1 MTLTNPEIETQS
13 PKIRFIFALQK
24 AQSEFPSLVKSK
36 HVDNGKFGYDYL
48 PLEQMLSLIQPVLHK
63 NGFHLSQLFGYTP
76 TSQTLIKTKL
86 VHFGGHEEVSE
97 LPLFLPPRDLQK
109 KNEAHVWGGAVTYQR
124 RYSIKLILGLETDMD
139 NNMEIEEEKPKKE
152 KAKKEELKPPV
163 SQKSTTFVLAKKAIE
178 DCKQLKKLDSYT
190 DTFNDRLNEGKITKE
205 EYSKLTDLL
214 EAKYVNLT
222 EKINS

>member
-1 MTLTNPEIETQS
+1 MTEINS
-13 PKIRFIFALQK
+13 KIAFIKALQK
-24 AQSEFPSLVKSK
+24 AQKEFPSLGKSK

-48 PLEQMLSLIQPVLHK
+48 PLEQMLSLIQPILHN

-76 TSQTLIKTKL
+76 TGETLVKTKL
-86 VHFGGHEEVSE
+86 VHEKGHEEVSE

-109 KNEAHVWGGAVTYQR
+109 KNEAHVWGGSVTYQR

-139 NNMEIEEEKPKKE
+139 HNMEIEEEKPKKRTKE
-152 KAKKEELKPPV
+152 GKEEELKTPV

-190 DTFNDRLNEGKITKE
+190 DSFSDRLNEGKITKE
-205 EYSKLTDLL
+205 EYNKLTDLL

-222 EKINS
+222 EQINS

>member
-1 MTLTNPEIETQS
+1 MTETNP
-13 PKIRFIFALQK
+13 KIAFIQALQK
-24 AQSEFPSLVKSK
+24 AQKEFPSLGKSK

-48 PLEQMLSLIQPVLHK
+48 PLEQMLSLIQPILHN

-76 TSQTLIKTKL
+76 TGETLVKTKL
-86 VHFGGHEEVSE
+86 VHKEGHEEVSE

-109 KNEAHVWGGAVTYQR
+109 KNEAHVWGGSVTYQR

-139 NNMEIEEEKPKKE
+139 HNMEIEEEKPNKRTKE
-152 KAKKEELKPPV
+152 GKKEELKTPV
-163 SQKSTTFVLAKKAIE
+163 SQKSTTFVLAKQAIE
-178 DCKQLKKLDSYT
+178 KCRELKKLDSYT

-205 EYSKLTDLL
+205 EYGKLTDLL

-222 EKINS
+222 EAINS

>member
-1 MTLTNPEIETQS
+1 MTETNP
-13 PKIRFIFALQK
+13 KIAFIKALQK
-24 AQSEFPSLVKSK
+24 AQKEFPSLGKSK

-48 PLEQMLSLIQPVLHK
+48 PLEQMLSLIQPILHN

-76 TSQTLIKTKL
+76 TGETLVKTKL
-86 VHFGGHEEVSE
+86 VHKDGHEEVSE

-109 KNEAHVWGGAVTYQR
+109 KNEAHVWGGSVTYQR

-152 KAKKEELKPPV
+152 KFKPPIT
-163 SQKSTTFVLAKKAIE
+163 QKSTTFVLAAKAIE
-178 DCKQLKKLDSYT
+178 ECKQLKKLDSYT
-190 DTFNDRLNEGKITKE
+190 DSFNDRLNEGKITKE

-222 EKINS
+222 EQINS

>member
-1 MTLTNPEIETQS
+1 MTETNP
-13 PKIRFIFALQK
+13 KIAFIKALQK
-24 AQSEFPSLVKSK
+24 AQKEFPSLGKSK

-48 PLEQMLSLIQPVLHK
+48 PLEQMLSLIQPILHK

-76 TSQTLIKTKL
+76 TGETLVKTKL
-86 VHFGGHEEVSE
+86 VHEQGHEEVSE

-109 KNEAHVWGGAVTYQR
+109 KNEAHVWGGSVTYQR

-152 KAKKEELKPPV
+152 KFKPPIT
-163 SQKSTTFVLAKKAIE
+163 QKSTTFVLAKKAIE

-190 DTFNDRLNEGKITKE
+190 DSFNDRLNEGKITKE

-214 EAKYVNLT
+214 EAKYVHLT
-222 EKINS
+222 EQINS

>member
-1 MTLTNPEIETQS
+1 MTETNP
-13 PKIRFIFALQK
+13 KIAFIKALQK
-24 AQSEFPSLVKSK
+24 AQKEFPSLGKSK

-48 PLEQMLSLIQPVLHK
+48 PLEQMLSLIQPILHN

-76 TSQTLIKTKL
+76 TGETLVKTKL
-86 VHFGGHEEVSE
+86 VHKEGHEEVSE

-139 NNMEIEEEKPKKE
+139 NNMEIEEEKPNKRTKE
-152 KAKKEELKPPV
+152 GKKEELKTPV

-190 DTFNDRLNEGKITKE
+190 DSFNDRLNEGKITKE
-205 EYSKLTDLL
+205 EYSKITDLL

-222 EKINS
+222 EQINS

>member
-1 MTLTNPEIETQS
+1 MTETNS
-13 PKIRFIFALQK
+13 KIAFIKALQK
-24 AQSEFPSLVKSK
+24 AQKEFPTLGKSK
-36 HVDNGKFGYDYL
+36 HVNQGAFGYDYL
-48 PLEQMLSLIQPVLHK
+48 PLEQMLSLIQPVLHN

-76 TSQTLIKTKL
+76 TGETLVKTKL
-86 VHFGGHEEVSE
+86 VHKDGHEEISE

-109 KNEAHVWGGAVTYQR
+109 KNEAHVWGGSVTYQR

-139 NNMEIEEEKPKKE
+139 NNMEIEEEKPNKRTKE
-152 KAKKEELKPPV
+152 GKKEELKTPV

-178 DCKQLKKLDSYT
+178 ECKQLKKLDSYT
-190 DTFNDRLNEGKITKE
+190 DSFNDRLNEGKITKE

-222 EKINS
+222 EAINS

>member
-1 MTLTNPEIETQS
+1 MTEINS
-13 PKIRFIFALQK
+13 KLAFIKALQK
-24 AQSEFPSLVKSK
+24 AQKEFPSLGKSK

-48 PLEQMLSLIQPVLHK
+48 PLEQMLSLIQPILHN

-76 TSQTLIKTKL
+76 TGETLVKTKL
-86 VHFGGHEEVSE
+86 VHKDGHEEVSE

-109 KNEAHVWGGAVTYQR
+109 KNEAHVWGGSVTYQR

-139 NNMEIEEEKPKKE
+139 NNMEIEEEKPKK
-152 KAKKEELKPPV
+152 KQLNKPV
-163 SQKSTTFVLAKKAIE
+163 SQKSPTFALAIDAIE
-178 DCKQLKKLDSYT
+178 KCKELKRLDSYT
-190 DTFNDRLNEGKITKE
+190 DTFSERLNEGKITQE

-222 EKINS
+222 EQMNS

>member
-1 MTLTNPEIETQS
+1 MTETNP
-13 PKIRFIFALQK
+13 KIAFIKALQK
-24 AQSEFPSLVKSK
+24 AQKEFPSLGKSK
-36 HVDNGKFGYDYL
+36 NVNQGAFSYDYL
-48 PLEQMLSLIQPVLHK
+48 PLEQMLSLVQPVLHN

-76 TSQTLIKTKL
+76 TGETLVKTKL
-86 VHFGGHEEVSE
+86 VHEDGHEEVSE

-139 NNMEIEEEKPKKE
+139 NNMEIEEEKPKK
-152 KAKKEELKPPV
+152 KQSNKSI
-163 SQKSTTFVLAKKAIE
+163 SQKSPTFALAKDAIE
-178 DCKQLKKLDSYT
+178 KCRELKKLDSYT
-190 DTFNDRLNEGKITKE
+190 DTFSERLNEGKLTQE

-222 EKINS
+222 EQINS